1 MPPDYLHNHKDF
13 SALLDI
19 LEGETGIKA
28 GLIEK
33 DYWIMQVLYG
43 LKKMGLDFEL
53 KGGTSLSKGYKII
66 DRFPEDIDIYIHPP
80 KELEVNENPKTT
92 KDKAVEGRKKFYDW
106 LAGHIKIE
114 GIIEKE
120 RDTEFDD
127 PEYYR
132 SGGVILKYENQKDQV
147 EGLKAGIL
155 LEAGFDTVTPNK
167 EITIS
172 SWAYDKAI
180 ESIDIVDNRAVGIK
194 CYHPGYTF
202 VEKLQTIAKR
212 FRLDQ
217 PDKKDKPNFMRQYYD
232 VYCLLND
239 KEVLDFIGTKEYH
252 THKKNRFPAVDF
264 EIPIAKNE
272 AFLLTS
278 AEVRADFKARY
289 NSTKALYYKGQPNFD
304 EQLGLTKKSVSSYEE
319 REPTGNFVL
328 FKKQNYY
335 GQSYE

>member
-1 MPPDYLHNHKDF
+1 MPLDYLHNHQDF
-13 SALLDI
+13 PSLLDI
-19 LEGETGIKA
+19 LEEETGIKA

-43 LKKMGLDFEL
+43 LKKMGLEFEL
-53 KGGTSLSKGYKII
+53 KGGTSISKGYKII
-66 DRFPEDIDIYIHPP
+66 YRFSEDIDIYIHPP
-80 KELEVNENPKTT
+80 KALGVNENQKNT

-106 LAGHIKIE
+106 LTENINIE

-127 PEYYR
+127 LEYYR
-132 SGGVILKYENQKDQV
+132 SGGIRLKYENKKDQV

-155 LEAGFDTVTPNK
+155 LEAGFDTVAPNK

-180 ESIDIVDNRAVGIK
+180 ESIDIIDNRAVGVK

-217 PDKKDKPNFMRQYYD
+217 NDSKDKPNFMRQYYD

-239 KEVLDFIGTKEYH
+239 KEVLHFIGTEDYQA
-252 THKKNRFPAVDF
+252 HKKKRFPAIDF

-272 AFLLTS
+272 AFLLTN
-278 AEVRADFKARY
+278 AEVRADFKTRY
-289 NSTKALYYKGQPNFD
+289 NATKALYFKGQPDFD
-304 EQLGLTKKSVSSYEE
+304 ELLDRIGKYVNKL
-319 REPTGNFVL
+319 
-328 FKKQNYY
+328 
-335 GQSYE
+335 